1 MTPGFETA
9 AALVP
14 GMQAPPSLSTAV
26 LAMVCQEWVLVQQLG
41 SQGPGHGLQELQGLE
56 CSLLP
61 TMTAVLLSEAQE
73 HIKCS

>member
-14 GMQAPPSLSTAV
+14 GMQALPSLSTAV

-56 CSLLP
+56 CSL
-61 TMTAVLLSEAQE
+61 
-73 HIKCS
+73 